1 MADVS
6 GYYLK
11 DIGDN
16 FVGERF
22 EATLVYDFARDGA
35 VANADQLLLALAKN
49 DLIIDSATVHVDTT
63 CTSGGSLVANIGVKG
78 GDVDAILAN
87 TAGAV
92 AALVAGTTVKETA
105 GQKLK
110 MTAGQYISLDTA
122 TDVFTAGKI
131 SVYLSGRRMS

>member
-1 MADVS
+1 MADVN

-11 DIGDN
+11 TIGGD
-16 FVGERF
+16 FKGERF
-22 EATLVYDFARDGA
+22 EAKLVYDFAKDGA
-35 VANADQLLLALAKN
+35 VANADQLLLAYAQN
-49 DLIIDSATVHVDTT
+49 DILIDNATVYVETT
-63 CTSGGSLVANIGVKG
+63 CTSAGSLVANIGVKG

-92 AALVAGTTVKETA
+92 ALLTAGTTVKETA

-110 MTAGQYISLDTA
+110 MATGEFISLDTA

-131 SVYLSGRRMS
+131 CVYLSGVRL